1 MIIESSLGNNQITV
15 YPYPANDHTTIDC
28 GILSNVSG
36 YQIKVINMLGQEVLM
51 VQWMRKNISCQQIL
65 GLEPAFIL

>member
-51 VQWMRKNISCQQIL
+51 VQ
-65 GLEPAFIL
+65 